1 MFAVAV
7 GVLLEF
13 LLQSLAHP
21 LAAFGLHL
29 EFDLAQRARSGLV

>member
-13 LLQSLAHP
+13 LLESLAHP
-21 LAAFGLHL
+21 LAAFGFDL
-29 EFDLAQRARSGLV
+29 EFDLAQRTRSGLI

>member
-13 LLQSLAHP
+13 LLESLAHP
-21 LAAFGLHL
+21 LAAFGFDL

>member
-1 MFAVAV
+1 MLAVIV

-21 LAAFGLHL
+21 LAAFGFHL
-29 EFDLAQRARSGLV
+29 EFQRAQRARSSRV